1 MLRYKIRRLIPTG
14 LRRWL
19 YGAASF
25 LGDEFRDTTSQ
36 FGGDSFPSIPGAL
49 RYLKAWGF
57 SPVTMID
64 VGAFRGDW
72 TRMARVV
79 FPVAKVAMIEAQE
92 NARPCLEDVS
102 AQLSDVLYRIAL
114 LGAVDG
120 KRVDFIEML
129 TGSSVFEEKSN
140 VPRRKLDKTTTRLDT
155 LISTDFKWERVDL
168 LKLDV
173 QGYELEVLKGAT
185 RCLRTC
191 EVVLLEASLIP
202 TNRGCPLIA
211 EVIAFMDSS
220 GFYLTDFCSQIR
232 RKDCALWQTDLLF
245 LNKASK
251 LVPNAELNSS
261 NW

>member
-1 MLRYKIRRLIPTG
+1 MLRHKVRRLLPTG

-25 LGDEFRDTTSQ
+25 LGDEFKDTTSQ
-36 FGGDSFPSIPGAL
+36 FGGDSFPSIPAAL

-57 SPVTMID
+57 NPATMID

-72 TRMARVV
+72 TRMAKVI
-79 FPVAKVAMIEAQE
+79 FPAAKVAMIEAQE
-92 NARPCLEDVS
+92 SARPFLQDVS
-102 AQLSDVLYRIAL
+102 AHLSDVLYRIAL

-120 KRVDFIEML
+120 EPVDFFEML
-129 TGSSVFEEKSN
+129 TGSSVFEEQSS
-140 VPRRKLDKTTTRLDT
+140 VPRKKLSTITTRLDT
-155 LISTDFKWERVDL
+155 LISNDFKWERIDL

-173 QGYELEVLKGAT
+173 QGYELEVLKGAPG
-185 RCLRTC
+185 CLRTC

-232 RKDCALWQTDLLF
+232 RTDCALWQTDLLF
-245 LNKASK
+245 LNKASR